1 MKYITEREI
10 TISNQMKSLG
20 INSAS
25 DLTYENLCTVFN
37 IDIHYHAGQSK
48 CIFED
53 DYALIFLDKRLSYY
67 EQRRVFFHEL
77 AHYLYHYGNQRKM
90 PRQLLSLQEEQASYI
105 SLYLA
110 MPRHIFE
117 PALLKYQSV
126 TLLQEVFD
134 LPETMIVER
143 CNSLKRQ
150 RRRTVIQTK
159 IQHEQLKH
167 RRKSL
172 QPENIHKETKMML
185 HQLANQVGEESMDYE
200 IRRLL

>member
-1 MKYITEREI
+1 MKYTTQREI
-10 TISNQMKSLG
+10 IISNRMKSLG
-20 INSAS
+20 ICSAS
-25 DLTYENLCTVFN
+25 DLSYENLCTVFN
-37 IDIHYHAGQSK
+37 IDILYHDCQSK

-53 DYALIFLDKRLSYY
+53 DYALIFLDNRLSYY

-90 PRQLLSLQEEQASYI
+90 PKPLLSLQEEQASYI

-126 TLLQEVFD
+126 TSLQEVFD
-134 LPETMIVER
+134 LPEDMIVER

-159 IQHEQLKH
+159 FQYEQLKH

-172 QPENIHKETKMML
+172 QPENIHKETKVML

>member
-1 MKYITEREI
+1 MRFCTEKEI

-20 INSAS
+20 ICSAS
-25 DLTYENLCTVFN
+25 DLSYENLCTVFN
-37 IDIHYHAGQSK
+37 IDILYRNGQSK

-53 DYALIFLDKRLSYY
+53 DYALIFLDNRLPYY

-90 PRQLLSLQEEQASYI
+90 PKPLLSLQEEQASYI

-117 PALLKYQSV
+117 PALLKYESV
-126 TLLQEVFD
+126 ESLQEVFE
-134 LPETMIVER
+134 LPKDMIVDR

-150 RRRTVIQTK
+150 RHRKVIQTK
-159 IQHEQLKH
+159 LQYKQLKH
-167 RRKSL
+167 RRNREYK
-172 QPENIHKETKMML
+172 
-185 HQLANQVGEESMDYE
+185 
-200 IRRLL
+200 